1 MLNRVAS
8 QQTTGT
14 ELVPELDPLESTA
27 GVGEGLRQASTAAGV
42 SAPIEQVQK
51 KMRKLHAEIEAR
63 QRQLKE
69 IEQTM
74 QLKQNI
80 ISELVKNR
88 ETRSHAKQ
96 RFHKKKAKLD
106 AECEKA
112 KKHLAKAL
120 VQGKEKAEIERWS
133 AIVAHIEQRLEDLS
147 SMKHIA
153 GESGQKLKKLQQSVA
168 ESRKQIEEV
177 QKKLKKECKLRDQ
190 LEAELKTLK
199 EASLV
204 KLEPH
209 PEQLKAVQA
218 RITHLD
224 HILREKSE
232 NLIGET
238 SKLSTRIRGL

>member
-8 QQTTGT
+8 QQTTGR
-14 ELVPELDPLESTA
+14 ELVTELDPLESAT
-27 GVGEGLRQASTAAGV
+27 GVGEELRQASTAAGV
-42 SAPIEQVQK
+42 CAPIEQVQK

-112 KKHLAKAL
+112 KSISPRLWCRAK
-120 VQGKEKAEIERWS
+120 KRRRS
-133 AIVAHIEQRLEDLS
+133 N
-147 SMKHIA
+147 A
-153 GESGQKLKKLQQSVA
+153 GA
-168 ESRKQIEEV
+168 
-177 QKKLKKECKLRDQ
+177 
-190 LEAELKTLK
+190 
-199 EASLV
+199 
-204 KLEPH
+204 P
-209 PEQLKAVQA
+209 
-218 RITHLD
+218 
-224 HILREKSE
+224 
-232 NLIGET
+232 
-238 SKLSTRIRGL
+238 